1 MKKISWYDMH
11 NMHSSEIKKKYK
23 INDRQ
28 MEQGVRRHMDGANA
42 SERRELYGQVWN
54 SKNKS

>member
-1 MKKISWYDMH
+1 MKKISWYDMQ
-11 NMHSSEIKKKYK
+11 NLHSSEIKKKYK

-28 MEQGVRRHMDGANA
+28 MENGVRRHMDGAN
-42 SERRELYGQVWN
+42 STERRELYGQVWD